1 MDYITNLPILR
12 DIDIEGFFIRMNEI
26 DFEGQRLSDKLYKVI
41 IRIFLVLAIIISY
54 TTQRL
59 SNGTITLLVG
69 TFIAILICVPSWPYF
84 NRNHIKFQ
92 AHKPE
97 NKFDEFKK

>member
-1 MDYITNLPILR
+1 MDFITNLPILR
-12 DIDIEGFFIRMNEI
+12 DIDIEGLFIRMNEI
-26 DFEGQRLSDKLYKVI
+26 DFEGQRLSDRLHKVI

-54 TTQRL
+54 TTQKL

-69 TFIAILICVPSWPYF
+69 TLISIVICVPSWSYF

-92 AHKPE
+92 EHKPE
-97 NKFDEFKK
+97 NKLDEFKN

>member
-1 MDYITNLPILR
+1 MDFITNLPILR
-12 DIDIEGFFIRMNEI
+12 DLDIEGFLIRMNEI

-69 TFIAILICVPSWPYF
+69 TLLAILICVPSWPYF
-84 NRNHIKFQ
+84 NRNHLKFQ
-92 AHKPE
+92 PHKQE